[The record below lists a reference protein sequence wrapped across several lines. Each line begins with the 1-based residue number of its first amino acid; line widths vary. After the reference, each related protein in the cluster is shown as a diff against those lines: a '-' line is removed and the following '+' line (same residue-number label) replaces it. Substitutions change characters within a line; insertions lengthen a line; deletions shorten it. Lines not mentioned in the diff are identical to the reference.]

1 MNHYVDDDAKRRLI
15 DRMDI
20 IRAINLLRKHGYD
33 DDDLIREIT
42 RIFYIDL
49 DEYNDILDHAA

>member
-1 MNHYVDDDAKRRLI
+1 MDHYVEDDAKRRLI

-20 IRAINLLRKHGYD
+20 IMAINLLRKYGYD
-33 DDDLIREIT
+33 DEDLIREIT

-49 DEYNDILDHAA
+49 DEYNEIVSLAA